1 MRFRFRPFLL
11 LLMVACGDGGDD
23 SASRD
28 AAASSDSLA
37 QRRGGSV
44 GEPAVSEA
52 TGAPGEV
59 PLKIELSAG
68 GDRAELAGT
77 GRCTHAPQASIYGT
91 PAALWQIQ
99 DSGTGDIGHATLTVW
114 RPASGGGADQF
125 SMAIGSGDRQ
135 HRISTVKGGEI
146 VGSGTVVMH
155 PTGDGAHFEV
165 VGKDAEGRSIRA
177 SFQCE
182 RFAEHVAEGG

>member
-1 MRFRFRPFLL
+1 MRRFRSLVVLL
-11 LLMVACGDGGDD
+11 VIACGDGGDG
-23 SASRD
+23 
-28 AAASSDSLA
+28 AAANDTAPSSDPSV
-37 QRRGGSV
+37 QRRGG
-44 GEPAVSEA
+44 GAGDAVSDA

-68 GDRAELAGT
+68 GDRAELSGM
-77 GRCTHAPQASIYGT
+77 GRCTHAKQASIYGM

-99 DSGTGDIGHATLTVW
+99 DSGTGEIGHATLTVW
-114 RPASGGGADQF
+114 RPSSGSGADQF

-146 VGSGTVVMH
+146 VGSGSVEMH
-155 PTGDGAHFEV
+155 PLGDGAHFVV

-182 RFAEHVAEGG
+182 RFTEHVAEGG